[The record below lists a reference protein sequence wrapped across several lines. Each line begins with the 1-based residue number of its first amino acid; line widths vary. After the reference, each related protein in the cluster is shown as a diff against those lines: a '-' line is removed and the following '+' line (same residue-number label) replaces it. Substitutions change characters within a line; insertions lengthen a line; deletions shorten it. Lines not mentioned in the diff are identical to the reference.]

1 MLAPDDDRRPARAKL
16 ALEVARVVERGALE
30 QLLGRLTE
38 TVVVLR
44 IAMKHGRSLARAVRH
59 PGSPPA
65 CSLARDGTPTPPT
78 WCCSVSRRRRGRTR
92 PGERRSPRGPERR
105 GCRSDRGGHERPT
118 GRTGALPRGRMS
130 RLPRPPP
137 TSPASRRAA
146 TASPG

>member
-1 MLAPDDDRRPARAKL
+1 MLAPDDDVRPARAKL

-65 CSLARDGTPTPPT
+65 CSLARDGTPTPSTAALQRQPA
-78 WCCSVSRRRRGRTR
+78 SPRAEGSGRT
-92 PGERRSPRGPERR
+92 S
-105 GCRSDRGGHERPT
+105 
-118 GRTGALPRGRMS
+118 LP
-130 RLPRPPP
+130 
-137 TSPASRRAA
+137 A
-146 TASPG
+146 